1 MRFILIKVTDFSNNE
16 KYLNPDLIEK
26 MELIPDTLLTLTS
39 GRNMIV
45 REGPSEIIGRI
56 VDFRRKCNEKISNPL
71 AIPVEQRPETKTIE
85 KQ

>member
-1 MRFILIKVTDFSNNE
+1 MIKVTDFSNNE

-39 GRNMIV
+39 GRNIIV
-45 REGPSEIIGRI
+45 REGPAVIIERI
-56 VDFRRKCNEKISNPL
+56 VDFRKKCNERISNPL
-71 AIPVEQRPETKTIE
+71 SIPVEDKLGKEIIE